1 MEELWTC
8 REFRALFDEQV
19 KALGRGEALPGD
31 EHEDVIA
38 PTIEFQRVESQGP
51 IL

>member
-1 MEELWTC
+1 M
-8 REFRALFDEQV
+8 FDEQV

-31 EHEDVIA
+31 GDEDVIA
-38 PTIEFQRVESQGP
+38 PTIEFRRVESQGP